1 MAINRGT
8 ELATIDVALVTV
20 KTNDSENE
28 LALDTANQIQV
39 TVNSETTDAVKL
51 IIKGKLKAQKG
62 EQTTV
67 TGNNIVLSDNVFN
80 PELVKILQGG
90 TVEYNEDGSFKKYT
104 PPAAGSDVNSK
115 PFTLNAYS
123 AIYNAAALV
132 VGYEKI
138 TYPNC
143 QGQPVALSSQD
154 GTFRV
159 TEYTINS
166 APDTGEPPYELEVVK
181 SLPEISEQV
190 SMARMLA
197 LDEE

>member
-1 MAINRGT
+1 MAISRGT

-20 KTNDSENE
+20 KTNDSETE
-28 LALDTANQIQV
+28 LALDTANQVQV

-62 EQTTV
+62 EQVTV

-80 PELVKILQGG
+80 PELVEILQGG
-90 TVEYNEDGSFKKYT
+90 KVEYDEDGAFKKYT
-104 PPAAGSDVNSK
+104 PPAAGADVNSK
-115 PFTLNAYS
+115 PFTLNIYS
-123 AIYNAAALV
+123 AIYNAAALC

-143 QGQPVALSSQD
+143 QGQPVALSSED

-159 TEYTINS
+159 AEYTINS
-166 APDTGEPPYELEVVK
+166 APDTGEAPYVLEIVK
-181 SLPEISEQV
+181 DLPNVDNEV
-190 SMARMLA
+190 SMASQLS
-197 LDEE
+197 LN

>member
-20 KTNDSENE
+20 QTNDSQDE
-28 LALDTANQIQV
+28 LALDTANQVQV
-39 TVNSETTDAVKL
+39 TVNSETTDAIKL

-62 EQTTV
+62 EQITV

-90 TVEYNEDGSFKKYT
+90 TIEYNEDNSFKKYT

-115 PFTLNAYS
+115 PFTLNVYS
-123 AIYNAAALV
+123 AIYNAAALII
-132 VGYEKI
+132 GYEKI
-138 TYPNC
+138 SYPNC
-143 QGQPVALSSQD
+143 QGQPVALSSED

-159 TEYTINS
+159 AEYTINS
-166 APDTGEPPYELEVVK
+166 APDTGEPPYVLEIVK
-181 SLPEISEQV
+181 TLPQVTEQV
-190 SMARMLA
+190 SMASTLA
-197 LDEE
+197 LDE

>member
-1 MAINRGT
+1 MAISRGT

-20 KTNDSENE
+20 QTNDSETE
-28 LALDTANQIQV
+28 LALDTANQVQV

-62 EQTTV
+62 EQVTV

-80 PELVKILQGG
+80 PELVVILQGG
-90 TVEYNEDGSFKKYT
+90 KIEYDDDSSFKKYT
-104 PPAAGSDVNSK
+104 PPAAGADVNSK
-115 PFTLNAYS
+115 PFTLNIYS
-123 AIYNAAALV
+123 AIYNAAALC

-143 QGQPVALSSQD
+143 QGQPVALSSED

-159 TEYTINS
+159 AEYTINS
-166 APDTGEPPYELEVVK
+166 APDTGEAPYVLEIVKELPKVDNE
-181 SLPEISEQV
+181 V
-190 SMARMLA
+190 SMASQLS
-197 LDEE
+197 LN

>member
-20 KTNDSENE
+20 KTNDSEDE
-28 LALDTANQIQV
+28 LALDTANQVQV
-39 TVNSETTDAVKL
+39 TVNSETTDAIKL

-62 EQTTV
+62 EQITV

-90 TVEYNEDGSFKKYT
+90 EIEYNEDKSFKKYI
-104 PPAAGSDVNSK
+104 PPVAGGDVNSK
-115 PFTLNAYS
+115 PFTLNVYS

-132 VGYEKI
+132 IGYEKI

-143 QGQPVALSSQD
+143 QGQPIALSSQD

-159 TEYTINS
+159 AEYTINS
-166 APDTGEPPYELEVVK
+166 APDTGEPPYVLEIVK
-181 SLPEISEQV
+181 TLPQVTEQV
-190 SMARMLA
+190 SMASMLA

>member
-20 KTNDSENE
+20 KTNDSETE
-28 LALDTANQIQV
+28 LALDTANQVAV

-62 EQTTV
+62 EQVTV

-80 PELVKILQGG
+80 PELVEILQGG
-90 TVEYNEDGSFKKYT
+90 KVEYDDDGAFKKYT
-104 PPAAGSDVNSK
+104 PPVAGADVNSK
-115 PFTLNAYS
+115 PFTLNCYS
-123 AIYNAAALV
+123 AIYNAAALC

-143 QGQPVALSSQD
+143 QGQPVALSSED
-154 GTFRV
+154 GVFRV
-159 TEYTINS
+159 AEYTINS
-166 APDTGEPPYELEVVK
+166 APDTGEAPYILEIVSEL
-181 SLPEISEQV
+181 PTITDGV
-190 SMARMLA
+190 SMTSQLS
-197 LDEE
+197 LG